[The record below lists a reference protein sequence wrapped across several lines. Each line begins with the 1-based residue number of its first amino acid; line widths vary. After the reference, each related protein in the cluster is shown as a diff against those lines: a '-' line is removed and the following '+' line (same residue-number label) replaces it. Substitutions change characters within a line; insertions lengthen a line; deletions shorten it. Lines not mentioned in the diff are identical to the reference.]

1 MEIDRQRKETDMPEQ
16 RSHIVVNFVVR
27 ALLGAAVIF
36 FMNDFLASKDIALS
50 VGMNPLTVMTSGI
63 FGVPGVALLYGIT
76 FYKGL

>member
-36 FMNDFLASKDIALS
+36 FMNDFFASKDIALS